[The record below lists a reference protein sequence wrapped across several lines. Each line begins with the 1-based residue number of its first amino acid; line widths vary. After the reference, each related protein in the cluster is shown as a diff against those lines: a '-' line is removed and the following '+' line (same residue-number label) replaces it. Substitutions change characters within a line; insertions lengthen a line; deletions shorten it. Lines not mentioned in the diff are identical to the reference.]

1 MTATEQKSPLTGN
14 KMGVMP
20 VGKLLFNMAL
30 PMIASMLVQA
40 LYNVIDSVYI
50 SRFSESAVTA
60 LGLAFP
66 VQNVQIGF
74 GVGIGV
80 GVNSVLSKSLGEGN
94 QERAD
99 RVAGN
104 GIFLSLAAT
113 ALFILFAL
121 FGARPYY
128 AMQNASAQILESG
141 TAYTQIC
148 TLFTA
153 GIFFEILFERM
164 LQATGRTTHTM
175 LTQGLGAIV
184 NIVLDPVF
192 IFGVD
197 WLGIPAMGAAGAA
210 IATVAGQWAA
220 ALLALFFNLKYNPD
234 VHLSLRNILPRADIL
249 KPILTVGVP
258 AIIMNSISSVMNF
271 SINQILMGFNGIGE
285 TATGVFSIYYKLQSF
300 FFMPLFGLNNA
311 TISIV
316 AFNFGAQKPERI
328 TKALKVATGT
338 ALCFMIAGCLA
349 FELIPQVLL
358 GIFALSDSF
367 MALGKVALRIIALHF
382 PLAAICIALSASFQA
397 LGNGMY
403 STITSLFRQLIAL
416 LPAAYLLSLTG
427 DVNHVW
433 WAFPIAE
440 VVSLAATL
448 FFFNRIYRQKVK
460 PLFRN

>member
-1 MTATEQKSPLTGN
+1 MKQQTANPLAEN

-50 SRFSESAVTA
+50 SRYSEAAVTA

-74 GVGIGV
+74 AVGIGV
-80 GVNSVLSKSLGEGN
+80 GINSVLSKSLGEGN
-94 QERAD
+94 RQQAD

-104 GIFLSLAAT
+104 GIFLSLVAT
-113 ALFILFAL
+113 ALFILFGL
-121 FGARPYY
+121 FGTQPYY
-128 AMQNASAQILESG
+128 QMQHASSEILESG
-141 TAYTQIC
+141 IAYTRIC
-148 TLFTA
+148 TIFTA

-175 LTQGLGAIV
+175 ITQSLGAIV
-184 NIVLDPVF
+184 NIALDPVF
-192 IFGVD
+192 IFGVE

-220 ALLALFFNLKYNPD
+220 ALLALFFNIKFNPD
-234 VHLSLRNILPRADIL
+234 VHLSFKNILPRMDIL
-249 KPILTVGVP
+249 KPVLTVGVP
-258 AIIMNSISSVMNF
+258 AIVMNSISSVMNF
-271 SINQILMGFNGIGE
+271 SMNQILMGFEAVGE

-316 AFNFGAQKPERI
+316 AFNYGARKPERI
-328 TKALKVATGT
+328 IGALKVAVGT
-338 ALCFMIAGCLA
+338 ALAFMIAGTLA

-358 GIFALSDSF
+358 GIFELSDTF
-367 MALGKVALRIIALHF
+367 LELGKTALRIIAIHF
-382 PLAAICIALSASFQA
+382 PVAAVCIALGASFQA
-397 LGNGMY
+397 LGNGIY
-403 STITSLFRQLIAL
+403 STVTALCRQLVAL
-416 LPAAYLLSLTG
+416 LPAAYLLSLSG
-427 DVNHVW
+427 NINAVW
-433 WAFPIAE
+433 WSFPIAE

-448 FFFNRIYRQKVK
+448 FFFVRIYRQKVK
-460 PLFRN
+460 PMLVV